1 MKLVRVYTNIVVLN
15 EMRSRTDGPALG
27 IEGYSVADVTSQHI
41 GPSLQ
46 ALPKPRSALPRLS
59 KMPQASSMPFS
70 NQNLGRN
77 DSSRVVRRDQ
87 ELRLQ
92 HHRSEEWGWGLRL
105 PKR

>member
-46 ALPKPRSALPRLS
+46 ALPNRAQPYHGYRKCLKQVRCLFPIKISDEMTRL
-59 KMPQASSMPFS
+59 
-70 NQNLGRN
+70 
-77 DSSRVVRRDQ
+77 
-87 ELRLQ
+87 E
-92 HHRSEEWGWGLRL
+92 
-105 PKR
+105 